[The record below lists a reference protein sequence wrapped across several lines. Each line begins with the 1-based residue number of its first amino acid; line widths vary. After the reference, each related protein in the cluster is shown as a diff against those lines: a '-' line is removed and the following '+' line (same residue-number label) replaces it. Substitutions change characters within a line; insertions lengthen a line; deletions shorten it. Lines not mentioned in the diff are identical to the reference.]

1 MAKSTVETRANTY
14 ARKHYGSRATA
25 IRVTGTR
32 GLSGYFQAYLPMPR
46 GQRGLNSVGNQ
57 FHIS

>member
-1 MAKSTVETRANTY
+1 MAKSTVETRANTI
-14 ARKHYGSRATA
+14 ARKRYGSRAVA

-32 GLSGYFQAYLPMPR
+32 GLSGYFQAYIPMR
-46 GQRGLNSVGNQ
+46 GGGQNSIGEQ